1 MKRFAAFAL
10 VFVLA
15 GCGGNSGSTSSG
27 TTTHAAPTPSSG
39 APPWPAPPNPME
51 LTRKAGLVPE
61 THEFLK
67 YHVHSHLDVFVNGTP
82 VVVPAGIGIDID
94 NPAVRSGTAPD
105 GSPGYGNID
114 PPCAEPCI
122 SPLHTHLEDGILH
135 TESKTS
141 KPNRL
146 GQFFIQWDVRLTP
159 TCVGGFC
166 KPTAPIAIYVDG
178 DRYTGDPR
186 AIGLENLREIAIV
199 IGTPPESIPSEFPS
213 G

>member
-1 MKRFAAFAL
+1 MRIWGACLL
-10 VFVLA
+10 VLALA
-15 GCGGNSGSTSSG
+15 GCDGGKK
-27 TTTHAAPTPSSG
+27 TTVVTTGPAPTTAAVG
-39 APPWPAPPNPME
+39 AVQWPAPPNPMQ

-67 YHVHSHLDVFVNGTP
+67 YHVHSHLDIFANGTP
-82 VVVPAGIGIDID
+82 VVVPAGIGIDIA
-94 NPAVRSGTAPD
+94 NPAVHSGTATD
-105 GSPGYGNID
+105 GSPAYGGIN

-122 SPLHTHLEDGILH
+122 SPLHTHYEDGILH
-135 TESKTS
+135 TESKTA

-146 GQFFIQWDVRLTP
+146 GQFFVEWNVRLTP
-159 TCVGGFC
+159 SCVGSFC
-166 KPTAPIAIYVDG
+166 RPKTPITTYIDG

-199 IGTPPESIPSEFPS
+199 IGTPPESIPSKFPS